1 MEQERIGKFILKC
14 RSEKKLTQQ
23 ELADKIGVTNKAIS
37 KWENGRGM
45 PDYSIFNE
53 LCNALDITVVEL
65 LNGEKNSN
73 ENIVITEY
81 INYKEKKSQ
90 KKIIYYLITII
101 ITLIFST
108 LLIYFINNYKNI
120 KVYELSGSSKNFIY
134 ENGLFIKS
142 NINNIFKYGNIQST
156 TIKNENIIFIELVIK
171 KDNGYNLI
179 TKWKNETSTLIEN
192 HGYEEYFSNVNKE
205 DIKNN
210 LYLIVY
216 YYENKE
222 LKIDKIKLNTKII
235 LSNDKILN
243 LKKQKISRTKK
254 TTSSNYKNY
263 LEKQTYQEKLYNMGF
278 QNIDNPFH
286 SCKTC
291 ITKKISDS
299 EYISTNLIND
309 YIYYNYKDETTE
321 IRAIRNKNNQKENII
336 FNIKK
341 ENKWTY
347 LIYDKKNKDL
357 KGSEQEKNIKEKIKE
372 AIKMINKLIE
382 V

>member
-1 MEQERIGKFILKC
+1 MNQERIGKFILKC

-45 PDYSIFNE
+45 PDYSIFKD
-53 LCNALDITVVEL
+53 LCNALDITVIEL

-90 KKIIYYLITII
+90 KKILCFLATII
-101 ITLIFST
+101 IILIFST

-120 KVYELSGSSKNFIY
+120 KVYELSGSGQNFIY
-134 ENGLFIKS
+134 ENSLLIKS
-142 NINNIFKYGNIQST
+142 NINNILKFGNIKST

-171 KDNGYNLI
+171 KDNEYNLI
-179 TKWKNETSTLIEN
+179 TKWKNETNTLIEKY
-192 HGYEEYFSNVNKE
+192 GYEEYFSNVNKE
-205 DIKNN
+205 EIKNN

-216 YYENKE
+216 YHENKE

-243 LKKQKISRTKK
+243 LKKQKISSTKK
-254 TTSSNYKNY
+254 QTLSSYKNY
-263 LEKQTYQEKLYNMGF
+263 LEKQKYQEKLYNMGF
-278 QNIDNPFH
+278 LNIDNPLN
-286 SCKTC
+286 SCETC
-291 ITKKISDS
+291 ITKKISDY
-299 EYISTNLIND
+299 EYISVNIIND
-309 YIYYNYKDETTE
+309 YIYYNYKDEKTE
-321 IRAIRNKNNQKENII
+321 IRAIRNKNNQNENIV

-341 ENKWTY
+341 DNKWTY
-347 LIYDKKNKDL
+347 LIYDIENKSL
-357 KGSEQEKNIKEKIKE
+357 KGSEEVTTVKEKIKE
-372 AIKMINKLIE
+372 AIKMINKLKE